1 MKYNFKGYFNLGV
14 IFLLIVL
21 LLGVLGKT
29 IFTEQNISYNK
40 TNDYQVTWTKSFLV
54 YFYPTFCPPCRIF
67 VRAI

>member
-40 TNDYQVTWTKSFLV
+40 TKV
-54 YFYPTFCPPCRIF
+54 YEEIATMKNQAQKGLTI
-67 VRAI
+67 ILKQK